1 MCVSFTAKVCHLIL
15 TVLSQVVYLKG
26 EQTSDIIILDPRW
39 FCGSGVCGHLLSE
52 ETVNTKVKSTGVY
65 SPEEFHLV
73 STNSS
78 EAAAASEQ
86 LLPILEAL
94 GMCTQVH
101 IT

>member
-1 MCVSFTAKVCHLIL
+1 MSFTAKVCHLIL